1 MNTKV
6 EAIPAGYHTLIPYI
20 TVKGADAAVAFY
32 QKAFGAKEIGRIS
45 MAGGTIAHAELEIG
59 DSRIMLAEEN
69 PQWGNKSP
77 KTLGG
82 TPVSLCIYV
91 KDVDV
96 VFKQALKEGANI
108 VGDMD
113 VKDQFYGDRSGTL
126 TDPFGH
132 LWTIATHIENVSFE
146 EMQKRMDAMFAE
158 QNAVS

>member
-6 EAIPAGYHTLIPYI
+6 QAIPSGYHSLIPYI
-20 TVKGADAAVAFY
+20 TVKEAEAAIAFY
-32 QKAFGAKEIGRIS
+32 QKAFDAKEVGRIS
-45 MAGGTIAHAELEIG
+45 MPDGTIAHAELEIG

-82 TPVSLCIYV
+82 TPASLCLYV
-91 KDVDV
+91 EDVDT
-96 VFKQALKEGANI
+96 VFKKALKEGAHI
-108 VGDMD
+108 VGNMD

-132 LWTIATHIENVSFE
+132 QWTITTHIEDVSFE
-146 EMQKRMDAMFAE
+146 EMQKRAGAMFAE
-158 QNAVS
+158 QNVVS